1 MIGRY
6 TLYNT
11 GVNVTYSGLLFGQ
24 NTDVLLFDLT
34 DMINSNFLFI
44 ENLVWYVPDFNR
56 NIFEGNIEFRKDG
69 ITKTKQEFYDFMK
82 KDLPTF
88 TLQSLNV
95 NTKNFII
102 DEHNKRILIKKS
114 DNTLAYIPFINIT

>member
-11 GVNVTYSGLLFGQ
+11 GTNVTYSGLLFGQ

-34 DMINSNFLFI
+34 DMINSKFLFI
-44 ENLVWYVPDFNR
+44 ENLVWYSSDFNR

-69 ITKTKQEFYDFMK
+69 ITKNKQEFYDFMK
-82 KDLPTF
+82 KDLPAF
-88 TLQSLNV
+88 ALQSLNV
-95 NTKNFII
+95 NTKNLII
-102 DEHNKRILIKKS
+102 DEHNNRILMKKS

>member
-11 GVNVTYSGLLFGQ
+11 GTNVTYLGLLFEQ

-34 DMINSNFLFI
+34 DVVNSKFI
-44 ENLVWYVPDFNR
+44 IAENLIWYVSDFNKK
-56 NIFEGNIEFRKDG
+56 IFDGIIEYRIDG

-82 KDLPTF
+82 IDLPKF
-88 TLQSLNV
+88 ALQSLNI
-95 NTKNFII
+95 NTKNFVI
-102 DEHNKRILIKKS
+102 DEHNNRILMKKS
-114 DNTLAYIPFINIT
+114 DNTLAYIPFIDIT